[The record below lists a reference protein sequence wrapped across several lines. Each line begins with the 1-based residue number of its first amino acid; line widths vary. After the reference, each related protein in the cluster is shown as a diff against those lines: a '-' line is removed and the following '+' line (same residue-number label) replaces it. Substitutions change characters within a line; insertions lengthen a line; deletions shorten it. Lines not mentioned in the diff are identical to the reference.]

1 MVVKFADFSVKD
13 PDAAR
18 ILGVERG
25 VPPSPTTKQMV
36 SDQLDDMSRKVVDII
51 AQISERVGPAPPAPP
66 HGAGEVQV
74 LLRGINEQVGFG
86 HLSASAGGKQY
97 LSEAKSIIARG
108 R

>member
-1 MVVKFADFSVKD
+1 VVVKFADFSVKD

-66 HGAGEVQV
+66 HSAGEVQV